1 MAAVVWFTVGI
12 ALWHFTVFVPDRFWG
27 GIVGAL
33 LGAIAGAMVTGAI
46 AQIAS
51 GRHRAD
57 RTSSPPWSRSRAP
70 CSGWRRST
78 PSGVQPRGSRLEP
91 RAALAAAERPRA

>member
-12 ALWHFTVFVPDRFWG
+12 AIWHFTVFVPDRFWG

-51 GRHRAD
+51 G
-57 RTSSPPWSRSRAP
+57 SSIGQTDIVTAVVAIP
-70 CSGWRRST
+70 
-78 PSGVQPRGSRLEP
+78 GSLIG
-91 RAALAAAERPRA
+91 LAAIYALGVSREEALEA